1 MTTPNLEL
9 PEWVQNQSQ
18 PHVTVNTALRV
29 LDCLTQLRVIDRDST
44 EPDASPEPSEGD
56 CYIVAEGSPAGDW
69 EGHADDVA
77 MYIGGAWV
85 FRTPLDG
92 WEAWVIDEQVKV
104 RYSANASPPGWE
116 VIA

>member
-9 PEWVQNQSQ
+9 PEWIQNQAQ

-29 LDCLTQLRVIDRDST
+29 LDCLTQLRVIDRDET
-44 EPDASPEPSEGD
+44 EPPSGSDTSEGD
-56 CYIVAEGSPAGDW
+56 CYIVASGSTGDW
-69 EGHADDVA
+69 EGHEGDVA
-77 MYIGGAWV
+77 MYIGGAWI

-92 WEAWVIDEQVKV
+92 WEAWVIDEQTKV
-104 RYSANASPPGWE
+104 RYSEGSSGGGWE